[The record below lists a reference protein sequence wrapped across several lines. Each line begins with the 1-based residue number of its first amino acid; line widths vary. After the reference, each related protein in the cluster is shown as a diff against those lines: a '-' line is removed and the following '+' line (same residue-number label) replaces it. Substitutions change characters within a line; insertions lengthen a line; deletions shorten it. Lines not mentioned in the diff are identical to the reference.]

1 MLLAGDIGGTKTNLA
16 VYQSRDQLHEPLTV
30 AKYPSA
36 AYPSLEALVQEF
48 LAAHDLPAID
58 RASFGV
64 AGPVVDGQAEI
75 TNLPWKIEVRN
86 LRSALGIPVVKLLN
100 DLAAIATAIPL
111 LEAQDRHVL
120 NAGRAVPGGSL
131 AVIAPGTGLG
141 EAFLSWNGSRY
152 VPHSSEGGHGD
163 FGPSTREQIDLLYY
177 LQERYGHVSW
187 ERVCSGIG
195 IPNIYQFLKHS
206 KYAPEP
212 VWLAE
217 KLADASVDPTPLIAT
232 AALRAQTGD
241 ELCVKTLSMFVSI
254 LGAEAGNLALTVVA
268 TGGVYI
274 AGGIPPRVIPA
285 LQDPSFMHAFRKKGR
300 LSDVLANIPVYVV
313 TNRTVALLG
322 AAAYGLVD

>member
-1 MLLAGDIGGTKTNLA
+1 MLLAGDIGGTKTSVA
-16 VYQSRDQLHEPLTV
+16 VYESRDRLREPIAAAT
-30 AKYPSA
+30 YPSA
-36 AYPSLEALVQEF
+36 AHGTLEALVQQF
-48 LAAHDLPAID
+48 LATHDLPVD

-64 AGPVVDGQAEI
+64 AGPVVDGRAEI
-75 TNLPWKIEVRN
+75 TNLPWEIDVRE
-86 LRSALGIPVVKLLN
+86 LRAVLGIPVVKLLN

-111 LEAQDRHVL
+111 LEAQDLHVL
-120 NAGRAVPGGSL
+120 NAGRSLPGGSL

-163 FGPSTREQIDLLYY
+163 FGPSSPEQIDLLRY

-195 IPNIYQFLKHS
+195 IPNIYQFLKDS
-206 KYAPEP
+206 QYAPEP
-212 VWLAE
+212 AWLAE
-217 KLADASVDPTPLIAT
+217 KLADASADPTPMIASAGL
-232 AALRAQTGD
+232 AAQPGD
-241 ELCVKTLSMFVSI
+241 ELCVRTLHMFVSI
-254 LGAEAGNLALTVVA
+254 LGAEAGNLALAVVA

-285 LQDPSFMHAFRKKGR
+285 LHDAAFMHAFRKKGR
-300 LSDVLANIPVYVV
+300 LSDMLENIPIYVV

-322 AAAYGLVD
+322 AAAFGFE